1 MRRDSMVFYASW
13 LDAVRALPKAMQGE
27 VLLSILE
34 YGIEGK
40 TVCKQGSV
48 TAAMLT
54 MVKPAIDANNKRY
67 ENGCRGGRPR
77 NETKPNGNQT
87 ETKINQA
94 VTYNDRCYMLNEN
107 EDVEASSPAHVCE
120 ELPSGTHI
128 PTSELY
134 DRMANDTAWLMKVS
148 ANTQT
153 PIEAL
158 RSEVREFCDGVML
171 AEDAKEI
178 TDARRHFIAWRRKRP
193 KNQARPTDG
202 GRPYRL
208 RTYQQMLAECAK
220 LGCTTEAYVA
230 VKMRGKDKPLWVT
243 KTEKEIYQIPEEL

>member
-67 ENGCRGGRPR
+67 ENGCRGGRPKT
-77 NETKPNGNQT
+77 ELKPNENQT
-87 ETKINQA
+87 ETKINRA

-107 EDVEASSPAHVCE
+107 EDVETSSPAPACE

-134 DRMANDTAWLMKVS
+134 DRMANDEAWLMKVS

-153 PIEAL
+153 PIDAL
-158 RSEVREFCDGVML
+158 RKELAEWCKGVMMT
-171 AEDAKEI
+171 EDVKEI

-193 KNQARPTDG
+193 TASARPTDG
-202 GRPYRL
+202 GRPYHL
-208 RTYQQMLAECAK
+208 RTYEQMLAECAK
-220 LGCTTEAYVA
+220 LGCSTEAYVA
-230 VKMRGKDKPLWVT
+230 VKVRGKVKPSWVT
-243 KTEKEIYQIPEEL
+243 KTEKETYQIPDEL